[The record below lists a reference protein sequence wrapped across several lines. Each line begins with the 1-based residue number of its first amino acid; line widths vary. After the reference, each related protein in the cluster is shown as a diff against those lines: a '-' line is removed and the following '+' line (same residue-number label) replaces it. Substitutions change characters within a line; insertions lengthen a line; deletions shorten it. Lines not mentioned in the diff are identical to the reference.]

1 MSLLFKIKSD
11 EMVTITEESDGTP
24 FSSDSTET
32 TRSIE
37 GIELVHNMKNVGFDV
52 GGDFTLNQLKE
63 NGNNL
68 YLYYVETNYVDS
80 FRTEVNAHV
89 EYVEVFLT
97 KEKADNLKE
106 AVNIVEKAKSIH
118 KEMTNKKGREL
129 FLPKLEKLNERLRE
143 LGFEKDVTIDT
154 RRTPLSFLKY
164 KSENGQEKTL
174 YISWSGSYTDLKHDD
189 NVLELKCVVPELE
202 NNTEGV
208 LTSSKKKKKSP

>member
-11 EMVTITEESDGTP
+11 EMVKVTEESDGTP

-37 GIELVHNMKNVGFDV
+37 GIELVHDMKNMGFDV

-129 FLPKLEKLNERLRE
+129 FLPKLEKLNDRLRE
-143 LGFEKDVTIDT
+143 LGFEKDVTVDT

-174 YISWSGSYTDLKHDD
+174 YISWSGSYNDLKHDD

-208 LTSSKKKKKSP
+208 LASSKKKKKSP